1 MTKVLHDRTI
11 HRRAIQLVR
20 VCKQGRHAMG
30 DKGGKRDKDK
40 GQKQR
45 AAKDAAK
52 KQKKQ
57 DKQAKA
63 RQV

>member
-1 MTKVLHDRTI
+1 
-11 HRRAIQLVR
+11 
-20 VCKQGRHAMG
+20 MG
-30 DKGGKRDKDK
+30 DRGGQKDKDK

-52 KQKKQ
+52 KQKKR

>member
-1 MTKVLHDRTI
+1 
-11 HRRAIQLVR
+11 
-20 VCKQGRHAMG
+20 MG
-30 DKGGKRDKDK
+30 DKGGQKDKDK

-52 KQKKQ
+52 KKAQR

-63 RQV
+63 R

>member
-1 MTKVLHDRTI
+1 
-11 HRRAIQLVR
+11 
-20 VCKQGRHAMG
+20 MG
-30 DKGGKRDKDK
+30 DKGGQKDKDK

-45 AAKDAAK
+45 TAKDAAK
-52 KQKKQ
+52 QQKKR